1 MQKFA
6 QANDLQKSMVNLLVG
21 LKGDKEEL
29 AKLKNVYQI
38 FDADRDGYLKFKE
51 IQQANKKLNALT
63 ISDN

>member
-1 MQKFA
+1 
-6 QANDLQKSMVNLLVG
+6 MVNLLVG